1 MTSDVLVVGGGLVGS
16 AVAYELSQRGLSVVL
31 VDRQDRGQASAAGA
45 GILSPATS
53 LWGSEEQ
60 ASFGRSAAQ
69 HYGGLISTIEEDG
82 GGPTGYA
89 SAPVMAV
96 AEDEEGD
103 SRLEQLLAQARGLAT
118 SLEEVSGPE
127 ASTFFPL
134 LGKVGRAVLDRQG
147 ARVDGRLLTAA
158 LQRAA
163 RGRGTRVLEGSVD
176 EVRLSGQRVV
186 GARAHSQRIDAGA
199 VVLAAGAWLSALQA
213 PLGLEPLVYPMR
225 GQIAH
230 LRWDE
235 GPTDGWAV
243 VVAQSGYYLMPW
255 PDGRVVVGATREA
268 DSGLVPELTAG
279 GMAETLAAG
288 LRLAPDLHRARVAE
302 WRVGLRPA
310 STDGLPI
317 LGAFPGLER
326 CYLATGHGAGGLLL
340 GPYSARVLA
349 ETILS
354 GDDSLIPASHNARR
368 FADRDS
374 RPGPS

>member
-1 MTSDVLVVGGGLVGS
+1 VSGGTITSDALVVGGGLLGS
-16 AVAYELSQRGLSVVL
+16 AVAYELARRGLAVVL
-31 VDRQDRGQASAAGA
+31 VDRADRGQASAAGA

-53 LWGSEEQ
+53 LWGSEDQ
-60 ASFGRSAAQ
+60 ARFGRLAGE
-69 HYGGLISTIEEDG
+69 HYGGLVPALEEDG

-89 SAPVMAV
+89 TAPVMAV

-103 SRLEQLLAQARGLAT
+103 SRLDQLLDQARALAIP
-118 SLEEVSGPE
+118 LEEVSGPE
-127 ASTFFPL
+127 ASTLFPL
-134 LGKVGRAVLDRQG
+134 LAKVGRAVVDRRG

-163 RGRGTRVLEGSVD
+163 QGRGARVMEGGVD
-176 EVRLSGQRVV
+176 ELCLSGPRVV
-186 GARAHSQRIDAGA
+186 GARAHSLRIDAGA

-213 PLGLEPLVYPMR
+213 PLGPEPLVYPMR

-230 LRWDE
+230 LQWDE
-235 GPTDGWAV
+235 GPTASWAV
-243 VVAQSGYYLMPW
+243 VVAQSGYYLLPW

-268 DSGLVPELTAG
+268 GSGLVPELTAG

-288 LRLAPDLHRARVAE
+288 LRLAPDLHRARVRE

-310 STDGLPI
+310 SMDGRPI
-317 LGAFPGLER
+317 LGAVPGLEG

-340 GPYSARVLA
+340 GPYSARAVA

-354 GDDSLIPASHNARR
+354 GDDSLIPPGYQARR
-368 FADRDS
+368 FA
-374 RPGPS
+374 G